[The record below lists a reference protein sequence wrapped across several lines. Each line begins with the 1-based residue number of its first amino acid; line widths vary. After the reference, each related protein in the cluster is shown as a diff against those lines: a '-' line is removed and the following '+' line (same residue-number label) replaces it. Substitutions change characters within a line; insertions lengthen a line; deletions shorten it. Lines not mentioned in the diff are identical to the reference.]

1 METSRFELIHHYDKY
16 LSDLLSDPEAENY
29 MLQVYH
35 YLELMEPGTRLN
47 LNAEGDKLMWLL
59 VTVGTFL
66 DTADPEHEY
75 ELNNDYTKLRRKL
88 PRKIPAIR
96 ESTNLH
102 SFGRNPK
109 PRI

>member
-1 METSRFELIHHYDKY
+1 METSRFEYVRHCDQY
-16 LSDLLSDPEAENY
+16 LPALLDNPEAERY
-29 MLQVYH
+29 MRQVYH
-35 YLELMEPGTRLN
+35 YLELMRPGTRIN